1 VSLPPGFPMAKE
13 GSAISERIDDGSSP
27 DDELEEYDTED
38 DEPHSPGGSR
48 MPTAARR
55 ALTTLLTHR
64 FITRSR
70 NRSAWDALLAYED
83 EIRERLADMFL
94 ILVVDRDY
102 EVAFK
107 RQDPAEDAPRL
118 LRRDKPLHRDA
129 SLLLI
134 HLRKEHTYTDA
145 TDESVMI
152 TRAQVAEFLRPFR
165 EDGDGDEARF
175 ERRVDAAIRAVDE
188 LKVLTPDP
196 DADYL
201 FTVSPA
207 VVPLIGADEMMRFEQ
222 YFIQAAEAAGT
233 ADEFTHNETRED
245 LA

>member
-1 VSLPPGFPMAKE
+1 VSV
-13 GSAISERIDDGSSP
+13 RIDDDSTSNYELDDCGV
-27 DDELEEYDTED
+27 DDELDG
-38 DEPHSPGGSR
+38 PGGSHL
-48 MPTAARR
+48 PAAARR
-55 ALTTLLTHR
+55 ALATLLTNR
-64 FITRSR
+64 FITRAR
-70 NRSAWDALLAYED
+70 NRSAWDALLAYEN

-94 ILVVDRDY
+94 LLVVDRDY

-107 RQDPAEDAPRL
+107 RQDPADDAPRL

-134 HLRKEHTYTDA
+134 HLRKEHMYADA
-145 TDESVMI
+145 TDVPVVI

-165 EDGDGDEARF
+165 EDGDSDGAKF
-175 ERRVDAAIRAVDE
+175 ERRVDGAIRAVDE
-188 LKVLTPDP
+188 LKLLTQDP

-207 VVPLIGADEMMRFEQ
+207 VVPLLGADEIMRFEQ
-222 YFIQAAEAAGT
+222 HFIRAAETARAAD
-233 ADEFTHNETRED
+233 APDEFSGNETGED

>member
-1 VSLPPGFPMAKE
+1 MTERTEILADDWTPDLDDVDEAGFEDEQASDPSGSQLPV
-13 GSAISERIDDGSSP
+13 D
-27 DDELEEYDTED
+27 
-38 DEPHSPGGSR
+38 
-48 MPTAARR
+48 ARR
-55 ALTTLLTHR
+55 ALATLLTNR

-70 NRSAWDALLAYED
+70 NRSAWDALLAYEN

-94 ILVVDRDY
+94 RLVIDKDY

-107 RQDPAEDAPRL
+107 RQDPEENAPRV

-145 TDESVMI
+145 TDDPVVI

-175 ERRVDAAIRAVDE
+175 EGRVDAAIRAVAD
-188 LKVLTPDP
+188 LKLLTPDP

-201 FTVSPA
+201 LTVSPA
-207 VVPLIGADEMMRFEQ
+207 VVPLIGADEVMRMEQ
-222 YFIQAAEAAGT
+222 YFIQAAEVSDATEDSAN
-233 ADEFTHNETRED
+233 DETGD
-245 LA
+245 DVA

>member
-1 VSLPPGFPMAKE
+1 MSMPIGHDFTYN
-13 GSAISERIDDGSSP
+13 
-27 DDELEEYDTED
+27 DELDDLDESCVED
-38 DEPHSPGGSR
+38 PEPESPGCSHLPG
-48 MPTAARR
+48 AARR
-55 ALTTLLTHR
+55 ALATLLTSR

-70 NRSAWDALLAYED
+70 NRSAWDALLAYEN

-94 ILVVDRDY
+94 LLVVDRDY

-145 TDESVMI
+145 TDDPVVI

-165 EDGDGDEARF
+165 EDGDCDEARF

-188 LKVLTPDP
+188 LKLLTQDP

-207 VVPLIGADEMMRFEQ
+207 IVPLIGVDEMMRFEQ
-222 YFIQAAEAAGT
+222 YFLRAADAAPAT
-233 ADEFTHNETRED
+233 DEFAGDGTSED

>member
-1 VSLPPGFPMAKE
+1 M
-13 GSAISERIDDGSSP
+13 SERITVVDDDSMSS
-27 DDELEEYDTED
+27 DDVDEYGFED
-38 DEPHSPGGSR
+38 DEPDSPGGSQL
-48 MPTAARR
+48 PTAARR
-55 ALTTLLTHR
+55 ALTTLLTKR
-64 FITRSR
+64 FITRSG
-70 NRSAWDALLAYED
+70 NRSAWDALLTYET
-83 EIRERLADMFL
+83 EIRERLADMYLLL
-94 ILVVDRDY
+94 IVDKDY

-107 RQDPAEDAPRL
+107 RQDPADDAPRL

-145 TDESVMI
+145 TDDPVMI

-165 EDGDGDEARF
+165 EDGDGDEAKF
-175 ERRVDAAIRAVDE
+175 ERRVETAIRAVAE
-188 LKVLTPDP
+188 LKLLTPDP

-207 VVPLIGADEMMRFEQ
+207 VVPLIGADEVMRMER
-222 YFIQAAEAAGT
+222 YFGQAAAEATLPEEPKLEEIG
-233 ADEFTHNETRED
+233 ED

>member
-1 VSLPPGFPMAKE
+1 M
-13 GSAISERIDDGSSP
+13 SARIAGDCIS
-27 DDELEEYDTED
+27 DDELDEYVVEE
-38 DEPHSPGGSR
+38 DEPNGATGSQL
-48 MPTAARR
+48 PAVARR
-55 ALTTLLTHR
+55 ALATLLTNR

-70 NRSAWDALLAYED
+70 NRSAWDALLAYES

-94 ILVVDRDY
+94 LLIVDRDY

-107 RQDPAEDAPRL
+107 RQDPADDAPRL
-118 LRRDKPLHRDA
+118 LRRDKSLHRDA

-145 TDESVMI
+145 TDDPVVI

-175 ERRVDAAIRAVDE
+175 ERRVDAAIRAVEE
-188 LKVLTPDP
+188 LKLLTQDP

-201 FTVSPA
+201 FSVSPA
-207 VVPLIGADEMMRFEQ
+207 IVPMIGVDEMMRFEQ
-222 YFIQAAEAAGT
+222 YFRQSAEAADSAVGSSG
-233 ADEFTHNETRED
+233 NETEED
-245 LA
+245 PA

>member
-1 VSLPPGFPMAKE
+1 MSV
-13 GSAISERIDDGSSP
+13 RIDDDSTSN
-27 DDELEEYDTED
+27 DELEESGIED
-38 DEPHSPGGSR
+38 DEPDSPGGSHL
-48 MPTAARR
+48 PTAARR
-55 ALTTLLTHR
+55 ALATLLTHR

-70 NRSAWDALLAYED
+70 NRSAWDALLVYEN

-94 ILVVDRDY
+94 FLVVDRDY

-134 HLRKEHTYTDA
+134 HLRKEHTYMDA
-145 TDESVMI
+145 TDDPVVI

-175 ERRVDAAIRAVDE
+175 ERRVEAAIRAADE
-188 LKVLTPDP
+188 LKLLTQDP

-207 VVPLIGADEMMRFEQ
+207 VVPLIGAEEMMRFEQ
-222 YFIQAAEAAGT
+222 YFIRAAEAADAT
-233 ADEFTHNETRED
+233 DESGGDETGED

>member
-1 VSLPPGFPMAKE
+1 VSVC
-13 GSAISERIDDGSSP
+13 IDDDTSSDGLEESGCE
-27 DDELEEYDTED
+27 DDELD
-38 DEPHSPGGSR
+38 SAGGSDL
-48 MPTAARR
+48 PIAARR
-55 ALTTLLTHR
+55 ALAALLTHR
-64 FITRSR
+64 FITRSH
-70 NRSAWDALLAYED
+70 NRSAWDALLAYEN

-94 ILVVDRDY
+94 LLVVDRDY

-118 LRRDKPLHRDA
+118 LRRDKPLSRDA

-145 TDESVMI
+145 TDDPVVM

-165 EDGDGDEARF
+165 EDGDGDGARF
-175 ERRVDAAIRAVDE
+175 ERRVDAAIRAVVE
-188 LKVLTPDP
+188 LKLLIQDP

-222 YFIQAAEAAGT
+222 YFVRAAEAAGGT
-233 ADEFTHNETRED
+233 DASASDEAKGD

>member
-1 VSLPPGFPMAKE
+1 MSV
-13 GSAISERIDDGSSP
+13 RIDGDSTSDDGLDECGVDDDP
-27 DDELEEYDTED
+27 DSL
-38 DEPHSPGGSR
+38 GGSHL
-48 MPTAARR
+48 PTAARR
-55 ALTTLLTHR
+55 ALTTLLTNR

-70 NRSAWDALLAYED
+70 NQSAWDALLAYEN

-94 ILVVDRDY
+94 LLVVDRDY

-134 HLRKEHTYTDA
+134 HLRKEHAYTDA
-145 TDESVMI
+145 TDDPVVI
-152 TRAQVAEFLRPFR
+152 TRAQVAEFLRPS
-165 EDGDGDEARF
+165 
-175 ERRVDAAIRAVDE
+175 VDE
-188 LKVLTPDP
+188 LKLLTQDP
-196 DADYL
+196 AADYL

-222 YFIQAAEAAGT
+222 HFVRAAEAAGT
-233 ADEFTHNETRED
+233 TDEFAGDETYED